1 MVGDVLDWLQSLP
14 PPAVI
19 LVAGLLVLGECTLGL
34 GLIVPGESGL
44 LVAATTVDGPARFAA
59 LWAVVTVCAIAGD
72 TIGYTIGRRYGPRLR
87 ETRLIRRYGAEL
99 WDRAA
104 DTLRR
109 RGVWA
114 VFFIRFLPAV
124 RALGPAAAGSAGLPR
139 SRFLPAAAL
148 GAASWSA
155 LHVGIGAALGS
166 AARRIEGTF
175 TTGGY
180 VVVGLLAVV
189 LLLLAIRTLRGRQR
203 PSALNDA
210 ELASTALEEANS
222 RPVRAPGA

>member
-34 GLIVPGESGL
+34 GLVVPGESSL
-44 LVAATTVDGPARFAA
+44 LVASTTVDGPGRFVA
-59 LWAVVTVCAIAGD
+59 LWAVVTACAVLGD
-72 TIGYTIGRRYGPRLR
+72 AIGYGIGRRYGARLR
-87 ETRLIRRYGAEL
+87 DTRLIRRYGATV

-109 RGVWA
+109 RGAWA

-124 RALGPAAAGSAGLPR
+124 RALGPAAAGSAGLALR
-139 SRFLPAAAL
+139 RFLPAAFL

-155 LHVGIGAALGS
+155 LHIGIGAALGS
-166 AARRIEGTF
+166 AARRIESTL
-175 TTGGY
+175 TTGGF
-180 VVVGLLAVV
+180 VVVGVLAVV
-189 LLLLAIRTLRGRQR
+189 LLLWAVRTLRRRSSVANG
-203 PSALNDA
+203 
-210 ELASTALEEANS
+210 TAIHEPVNS
-222 RPVRAPGA
+222 GHGTSHR